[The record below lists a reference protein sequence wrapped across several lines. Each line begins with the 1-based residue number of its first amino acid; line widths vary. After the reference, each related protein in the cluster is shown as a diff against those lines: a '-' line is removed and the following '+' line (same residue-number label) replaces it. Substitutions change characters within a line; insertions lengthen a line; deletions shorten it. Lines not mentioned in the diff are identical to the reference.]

1 MRAPALRPWGRRCG
15 LPELERNQPLTLQRQ
30 VGFWIGGLAVLALS
44 LFVLR
49 GILLPFIAGLAL
61 AYFLDPIV
69 SRLEL
74 IRVPRIVGA
83 LTVIGTFVVVFVVL
97 TVLIVPV
104 LANQLTAFVT
114 RLPSYVVQL
123 QALAT
128 EQNREWLQRVLGD
141 RLPDVSRTI
150 GDIVSQSTGWVAS
163 FVQQS
168 LWTGGA
174 TFIYLFA
181 LAIITPVV
189 AFYLLKD
196 WPRMMAKVDSWLPL
210 QHRETILGLMRE
222 MNVAMAGFVRGQATV
237 CVVLMIYYGMA
248 LTGAGLNFGLL
259 IGLGTGFLSF
269 IPYVGSITGLTLALG
284 VAIVQFWPDWTMVVV
299 ILAIFGVGIF
309 FESYVL
315 YPNLVGESVG
325 LHPVWLMFALFSF
338 GALFGFAGLM
348 LAVPL
353 AASIGVLTR
362 FAIRQYLASPLYT
375 GVPRTRPHDG
385 SARSES

>member
-1 MRAPALRPWGRRCG
+1 LAAFPAEPGPDG
-15 LPELERNQPLTLQRQ
+15 PQGPPLTLQRQ
-30 VGFWIGGLAVLALS
+30 VGFWIGGLLAIALVLYI
-44 LFVLR
+44 LR
-49 GILLPFIAGLAL
+49 GILLPFVAGLAL
-61 AYFLDPIV
+61 AYFLDPVV
-69 SRLEL
+69 SRLARL
-74 IRVPRIVGA
+74 GLSRAIGA
-83 LTVIGTFVVVFVVL
+83 TLVIGTFVVVFVVL
-97 TVLIVPV
+97 AVLIVPV
-104 LANQLTAFVT
+104 LTNQLTAFIA

-128 EQNREWLQRVLGD
+128 EQNREWFERVLGA
-141 RLPDVSRTI
+141 RLPDVSRSIADVVT
-150 GDIVSQSTGWVAS
+150 QSTGWIAG

-181 LAIITPVV
+181 LLVITPVV

-196 WPRMMAKVDSWLPL
+196 WPRMMDKVDSWLPL
-210 QHRETILGLMRE
+210 HHRETILGLMRE

-237 CVVLMIYYGMA
+237 CVILMIFYGFA
-248 LTGAGLNFGLL
+248 LSGAGLNFGLL
-259 IGLGTGFLSF
+259 IGIGTGFLSF
-269 IPYVGSITGLTLALG
+269 IPYVGSITGLTLAVG
-284 VAIVQFWPDWTMVVV
+284 VAIVQFWPDWTMVIV
-299 ILAIFGVGIF
+299 ILAIFGFGIF

-325 LHPVWLMFALFSF
+325 LHPVWLMFALFAF

-362 FAIRQYLASPLYT
+362 FAIRQYLASPLFT
-375 GVPRTRPHDG
+375 GVPQASPSRGP
-385 SARSES
+385 AAPES

>member
-1 MRAPALRPWGRRCG
+1 M
-15 LPELERNQPLTLQRQ
+15 TLQRQ
-30 VGFWIGGLAVLALS
+30 VGFWIGGLAVLALA

-49 GILLPFIAGLAL
+49 GILLPFVAGLAL

-83 LTVIGTFVVVFVVL
+83 LTVIGAFVVVFVVL
-97 TVLIVPV
+97 TVLIVPI

-174 TFIYLFA
+174 TFLYIFA
-181 LAIITPVV
+181 LTIITPVV

-237 CVVLMIYYGMA
+237 CVVLMIFYGMA

-284 VAIVQFWPDWTMVVV
+284 VAIVQFWPDWTMVLV
-299 ILAIFGVGIF
+299 ILAIFGIGIF

-325 LHPVWLMFALFSF
+325 LHPVWLMFALFAF

-353 AASIGVLTR
+353 AASVGVLTR

-375 GVPRTRPHDG
+375 GVPRVRLHDG
-385 SARSES
+385 SARPES

>member
-1 MRAPALRPWGRRCG
+1 M
-15 LPELERNQPLTLQRQ
+15 TLQRQ

-97 TVLIVPV
+97 TVLIVPI

-150 GDIVSQSTGWVAS
+150 GDIVSQSTGWAAS

-174 TFIYLFA
+174 TFLYLFA

-196 WPRMMAKVDSWLPL
+196 WPRMMAKIDSWLPL

-284 VAIVQFWPDWTMVVV
+284 VAIVQFWPDWTMVLI
-299 ILAIFGVGIF
+299 ILSIFGIGIF

-353 AASIGVLTR
+353 AASVGVLTR

-375 GVPRTRPHDG
+375 GVPRPRPHDG
-385 SARSES
+385 SARPEM

>member
-1 MRAPALRPWGRRCG
+1 M
-15 LPELERNQPLTLQRQ
+15 TLQRQ

-69 SRLEL
+69 SRLERV
-74 IRVPRIVGA
+74 RVPRVAGA
-83 LTVIGTFVVVFVVL
+83 LAVIGTFVVIFVVL
-97 TVLIVPV
+97 TVLIVPI
-104 LANQLTAFVT
+104 LANQLTVFVT

-128 EQNREWLQRVLGD
+128 EQNREWLQRMLGD

-150 GDIVSQSTGWVAS
+150 GDIVSQSTGWVAG

-174 TFIYLFA
+174 TFLYLFA
-181 LAIITPVV
+181 LSIITPVV

-269 IPYVGSITGLTLALG
+269 IPYVGSVTGLTLALG
-284 VAIVQFWPDWTMVVV
+284 VAIVQFWPDWTMVLV
-299 ILAIFGVGIF
+299 ILGIFGIGIF

-325 LHPVWLMFALFSF
+325 LHPVWLMFALFAF

-353 AASIGVLTR
+353 AASVGVLTR

-375 GVPRTRPHDG
+375 GVPRVRSHDG
-385 SARSES
+385 SARPES

>member
-1 MRAPALRPWGRRCG
+1 M
-15 LPELERNQPLTLQRQ
+15 TLQRQ

-44 LFVLR
+44 LYVLR

-69 SRLEL
+69 SRLER
-74 IRVPRIVGA
+74 IKVPRVAGA
-83 LTVIGTFVVVFVVL
+83 LAVIGTFVVVFIVL
-97 TVLIVPV
+97 TVVIVPV
-104 LANQLTAFVT
+104 LANQLTAFVA

-141 RLPDVSRTI
+141 RLPDVSRSVAELVT
-150 GDIVSQSTGWVAS
+150 QSTGWIAS

-168 LWTGGA
+168 LWAGGA
-174 TFIYLFA
+174 TFIYIFGLF
-181 LAIITPVV
+181 IITPVV

-196 WPRMMAKVDSWLPL
+196 WPRMMEKIDSWLPL

-237 CVVLMIYYGMA
+237 CFVLMIYYGMA
-248 LTGAGLNFGLL
+248 LSGAGLNFGLL

-269 IPYVGSITGLTLALG
+269 IPYVGSITGLTLAVG
-284 VAIVQFWPDWTMVVV
+284 VAIVQFWPDWTMVIV
-299 ILAIFGVGIF
+299 ILAIFGIGIF
-309 FESYVL
+309 FEAYVL

-353 AASIGVLTR
+353 AASLGVLTR
-362 FAIRQYLASPLYT
+362 FAIRQYLASPLFT
-375 GVPRTRPHDG
+375 GVARPRPHEG
-385 SARSES
+385 PGRPEM

>member
-1 MRAPALRPWGRRCG
+1 M
-15 LPELERNQPLTLQRQ
+15 TLQRQ

-49 GILLPFIAGLAL
+49 GILLPFVAGLAL

-74 IRVPRIVGA
+74 IRVPRVIGA
-83 LTVIGTFVVVFVVL
+83 LAVIGTFVVVFVVL
-97 TVLIVPV
+97 TVLIVPI

-150 GDIVSQSTGWVAS
+150 GDLVSQSTGWIAG

-237 CVVLMIYYGMA
+237 CVALMVYYGMA

-269 IPYVGSITGLTLALG
+269 IPYVGSVTGLTLALG
-284 VAIVQFWPDWTMVVV
+284 VAIVQFWPDWTMVLI
-299 ILAIFGVGIF
+299 ILAIFGIGIF

-353 AASIGVLTR
+353 AASVGVLTR

-375 GVPRTRPHDG
+375 GVARPRPHEG
-385 SARSES
+385 TARPES

>member
-1 MRAPALRPWGRRCG
+1 
-15 LPELERNQPLTLQRQ
+15 LTLQRQ
-30 VGFWIGGLAVLALS
+30 VGFWIGGLLAIALALY
-44 LFVLR
+44 VLR
-49 GILLPFIAGLAL
+49 GILLPFVAGLAL
-61 AYFLDPIV
+61 AYFLDPVV
-69 SRLEL
+69 SRLARL
-74 IRVPRIVGA
+74 GMSRAVGA
-83 LTVIGTFVVVFVVL
+83 IIVIGTFVVVFITL
-97 TVLIVPV
+97 AVLIVPV
-104 LANQLTAFVT
+104 LANQFTAFVA

-128 EQNREWLQRVLGD
+128 EQNREWLQRVLGE
-141 RLPDVSRTI
+141 RLPDVSRSIADVVT
-150 GDIVSQSTGWVAS
+150 QSTGWIAG

-181 LAIITPVV
+181 LLVITPVV

-196 WPRMMAKVDSWLPL
+196 WPRMMDKVDSWLPL
-210 QHRETILGLMRE
+210 HHRETILGLMRE

-237 CVVLMIYYGMA
+237 CVILMIFYGVA
-248 LTGAGLNFGLL
+248 LSGAGLNFGLL

-269 IPYVGSITGLTLALG
+269 IPYVGSITGLTLAVG
-284 VAIVQFWPDWTMVVV
+284 VAIVQFWPDWTMVMV
-299 ILAIFGVGIF
+299 ILGIFGFGIF

-325 LHPVWLMFALFSF
+325 LHPVWLMFALFAF

-362 FAIRQYLASPLYT
+362 FAIRQYLASPLFT
-375 GVPRTRPHDG
+375 GVPQASSSRGP
-385 SARSES
+385 AAPES

>member
-1 MRAPALRPWGRRCG
+1 M
-15 LPELERNQPLTLQRQ
+15 TLQRQ
-30 VGFWIGGLAVLALS
+30 VGFWIGGLAVLALA

-49 GILLPFIAGLAL
+49 GILLPFVAGLAL

-83 LTVIGTFVVVFVVL
+83 LTVIGAFVVVFVVL
-97 TVLIVPV
+97 TVLIVPI

-174 TFIYLFA
+174 TFLYIFA
-181 LAIITPVV
+181 LTIITPVV

-237 CVVLMIYYGMA
+237 CVVLMIFYGMA

-284 VAIVQFWPDWTMVVV
+284 VAIVQFWPDWTMVLV
-299 ILAIFGVGIF
+299 ILAIFGIGIF

-325 LHPVWLMFALFSF
+325 LHPVWLMFALFAF

-353 AASIGVLTR
+353 AASVGVLTR

-375 GVPRTRPHDG
+375 GVPRVRLHDG
-385 SARSES
+385 SARPET

>member
-1 MRAPALRPWGRRCG
+1 
-15 LPELERNQPLTLQRQ
+15 LTLQRQ
-30 VGFWIGGLAVLALS
+30 VGFWIGGLLAIALT
-44 LFVLR
+44 LYVLR
-49 GILLPFIAGLAL
+49 GILLPFVAGLAL
-61 AYFLDPIV
+61 AYFLDPVV
-69 SRLEL
+69 SRLAR
-74 IRVPRIVGA
+74 IGMPRAIGA
-83 LTVIGTFVVVFVVL
+83 IAVIGTFVVVFIVL
-97 TVLIVPV
+97 AVLIVPV
-104 LANQLTAFVT
+104 LANQLTAFAA

-128 EQNREWLQRVLGD
+128 EQNREWLQRVLGE
-141 RLPDVSRTI
+141 RLPDVSRSIADVVT
-150 GDIVSQSTGWVAS
+150 QSTGWIAG

-181 LAIITPVV
+181 LLVITPVV

-210 QHRETILGLMRE
+210 QYRETILGLMRE
-222 MNVAMAGFVRGQATV
+222 MNIAMAGFVRGQATV
-237 CVVLMIYYGMA
+237 CVILMLFYGVA
-248 LTGAGLNFGLL
+248 LPGAGLNFGLL

-269 IPYVGSITGLTLALG
+269 IPYVGSIIGLTLAVG
-284 VAIVQFWPDWTMVVV
+284 VAIVQFWPDWTMVLI
-299 ILAIFGVGIF
+299 ILAIFGFGIF

-325 LHPVWLMFALFSF
+325 LHPVWLMFALFAF
-338 GALFGFAGLM
+338 GALFGFVGLM

-362 FAIRQYLASPLYT
+362 FAIRHYLASPLYT
-375 GVPRTRPHDG
+375 GAPQASPSRGP
-385 SARSES
+385 AAPES

>member
-1 MRAPALRPWGRRCG
+1 M
-15 LPELERNQPLTLQRQ
+15 TLQRQ

-49 GILLPFIAGLAL
+49 GILLPFVAGLAL

-150 GDIVSQSTGWVAS
+150 GDIVSQSTGWIAS

-181 LAIITPVV
+181 LTIITPVV

-353 AASIGVLTR
+353 AASVGVLTR

-375 GVPRTRPHDG
+375 GVPRARPHDG
-385 SARSES
+385 SGRPES

>member
-1 MRAPALRPWGRRCG
+1 
-15 LPELERNQPLTLQRQ
+15 LTLQRQ
-30 VGFWIGGLAVLALS
+30 VGFWIGGLAVLALA

-49 GILLPFIAGLAL
+49 GILLPFVAGLAL

-83 LTVIGTFVVVFVVL
+83 LTVIGAFVVVFVVL
-97 TVLIVPV
+97 TVLIVPI

-174 TFIYLFA
+174 TFLYIFA
-181 LAIITPVV
+181 LTIITPVV

-237 CVVLMIYYGMA
+237 CVVLMIFYGMA

-284 VAIVQFWPDWTMVVV
+284 VAIVQFWPDWTMVLV
-299 ILAIFGVGIF
+299 ILAIFGIGIF

-325 LHPVWLMFALFSF
+325 LHPVWLMFALFAF

-353 AASIGVLTR
+353 AASVGVLTR

-375 GVPRTRPHDG
+375 GVPRVRLHDG
-385 SARSES
+385 SARPET

>member
-1 MRAPALRPWGRRCG
+1 
-15 LPELERNQPLTLQRQ
+15 LTLQRQ
-30 VGFWIGGLAVLALS
+30 VGFWIGGLAVLALA

-49 GILLPFIAGLAL
+49 GILLPFVAGLAL

-83 LTVIGTFVVVFVVL
+83 LTVIGAFVVVFVVL
-97 TVLIVPV
+97 TVLIVPI

-174 TFIYLFA
+174 TFLYIFA
-181 LAIITPVV
+181 LTIITPVV

-237 CVVLMIYYGMA
+237 CVVLMIFYGMA

-269 IPYVGSITGLTLALG
+269 IPYVGSIIGLTLALG
-284 VAIVQFWPDWTMVVV
+284 VAIVQFWPDWTMVLV
-299 ILAIFGVGIF
+299 ILAIFGIGIF

-325 LHPVWLMFALFSF
+325 LHPVWLMFALFAF

-353 AASIGVLTR
+353 AASVGVLTR

-375 GVPRTRPHDG
+375 GVPRVRLHDG
-385 SARSES
+385 SARPET

>member
-1 MRAPALRPWGRRCG
+1 
-15 LPELERNQPLTLQRQ
+15 LTLQRQ

-44 LFVLR
+44 LYVLR
-49 GILLPFIAGLAL
+49 GILLPFVAGLAL

-69 SRLEL
+69 SRLER
-74 IRVPRIVGA
+74 IKVPRVAGA
-83 LTVIGTFVVVFVVL
+83 LAVIGTFVVIFIVL
-97 TVLIVPV
+97 TVVIVPV
-104 LANQLTAFVT
+104 LANQLTAFVA

-141 RLPDVSRTI
+141 RLPDVSRSVAELVT
-150 GDIVSQSTGWVAS
+150 QSTGWIAG

-168 LWTGGA
+168 LWAGGA
-174 TFIYLFA
+174 TFIYIFGLF
-181 LAIITPVV
+181 IITPVV

-196 WPRMMAKVDSWLPL
+196 WPRMMEKIDSWLPL

-237 CVVLMIYYGMA
+237 CFVLMIYYGMA
-248 LTGAGLNFGLL
+248 LSGAGLNFGLL

-269 IPYVGSITGLTLALG
+269 IPYVGSITGLTLAVG
-284 VAIVQFWPDWTMVVV
+284 VAIVQFWPDWTMVLI
-299 ILAIFGVGIF
+299 ILAIFGIGIF
-309 FESYVL
+309 FEAYVL

-353 AASIGVLTR
+353 AASLGVLTR
-362 FAIRQYLASPLYT
+362 FAIRQYLASPLFT
-375 GVPRTRPHDG
+375 GVARPRPHEG
-385 SARSES
+385 PGRPEM

>member
-1 MRAPALRPWGRRCG
+1 M
-15 LPELERNQPLTLQRQ
+15 TLQRQ
-30 VGFWIGGLAVLALS
+30 VGFWIGGLAVLALA

-49 GILLPFIAGLAL
+49 GILLPFVAGLAL

-83 LTVIGTFVVVFVVL
+83 LTVIGAFVVVFVVL
-97 TVLIVPV
+97 TVLIVPI

-174 TFIYLFA
+174 TFLYIFA
-181 LAIITPVV
+181 LTIITPVV

-237 CVVLMIYYGMA
+237 CVVLMIFYGMA

-269 IPYVGSITGLTLALG
+269 IPYVGSIIGLTLALG
-284 VAIVQFWPDWTMVVV
+284 VAIVQFWPDWTMVLV
-299 ILAIFGVGIF
+299 ILAIFGIGIF

-325 LHPVWLMFALFSF
+325 LHPVWLMFALFAF

-353 AASIGVLTR
+353 AASVGVLTR

-375 GVPRTRPHDG
+375 GVPRVRLHDG
-385 SARSES
+385 SARPET